1 MEPRTTRDTVG
12 SRLLL
17 YPPSAANVRNFV
29 DELDELDDRLAG
41 PSVRSTPTH
50 EGLDMLLQVAH
61 RLEELEGLVQRLKLQ
76 LEGY

>member
-1 MEPRTTRDTVG
+1 MRTTT
-12 SRLLL
+12 
-17 YPPSAANVRNFV
+17 PSAANVRNFV
-29 DELDELDDRLAG
+29 DELDDRLAG

>member
-1 MEPRTTRDTVG
+1 MTMRTTT
-12 SRLLL
+12 
-17 YPPSAANVRNFV
+17 PSAANVRNFV
-29 DELDELDDRLAG
+29 DELDDRLAG

>member
-17 YPPSAANVRNFV
+17 HPPTAANVRNFV
-29 DELDELDDRLAG
+29 DELDDRLAG

>member
-29 DELDELDDRLAG
+29 NELDDRLG
-41 PSVRSTPTH
+41 SSVRSTPTH
-50 EGLDMLLQVAH
+50 EALDMLLQVAH

>member
-1 MEPRTTRDTVG
+1 MRTTT
-12 SRLLL
+12 
-17 YPPSAANVRNFV
+17 PSAANVRNFV
-29 DELDELDDRLAG
+29 DELDDRLAG

-61 RLEELEGLVQRLKLQ
+61 RLEELEGLVQRLNLQ

>member
-29 DELDELDDRLAG
+29 DELDDRLAG

-50 EGLDMLLQVAH
+50 EGLDMLLQVAN

>member
-29 DELDELDDRLAG
+29 DELDDRLAG

>member
-1 MEPRTTRDTVG
+1 MRTTT
-12 SRLLL
+12 
-17 YPPSAANVRNFV
+17 PSAANVRNFV
-29 DELDELDDRLAG
+29 DELDDRLAG

-50 EGLDMLLQVAH
+50 EGLDMLLQVAN